1 MRNNYGF
8 KERNSTTDALISIL
22 KEISW
27 AHHNN
32 YVSVLIL
39 DLKKAFDLVHHK
51 ILLFKLRKVGFRRII
66 KLFKS
71 YLTERKQYIKSGRK
85 RNATKSLSSISVI
98 QRSVVGRHLFLIFID
113 DIFNLVIKGIM
124 MLFADDLTIVF
135 SDKDIN
141 KLNTKVNNA
150 MNELLVFSQK

>member
-1 MRNNYGF
+1 M
-8 KERNSTTDALISIL
+8 
-22 KEISW
+22 
-27 AHHNN
+27 
-32 YVSVLIL
+32 
-39 DLKKAFDLVHHK
+39 
-51 ILLFKLRKVGFRRII
+51 GFRRII

-98 QRSVVGRHLFLIFID
+98 QKSVVGRHLFLIFID

>member
-1 MRNNYGF
+1 
-8 KERNSTTDALISIL
+8 
-22 KEISW
+22 
-27 AHHNN
+27 
-32 YVSVLIL
+32 
-39 DLKKAFDLVHHK
+39 
-51 ILLFKLRKVGFRRII
+51 VGFRRII